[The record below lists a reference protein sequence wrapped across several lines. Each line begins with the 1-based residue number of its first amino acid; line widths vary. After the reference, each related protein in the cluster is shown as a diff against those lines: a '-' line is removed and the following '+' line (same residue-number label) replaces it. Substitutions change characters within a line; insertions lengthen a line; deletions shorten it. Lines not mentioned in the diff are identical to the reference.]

1 MAAPAAQL
9 VKVTTWLEDLRPGIP
24 ILETTNCS
32 LPIHIL
38 LGIEVNHQEKLAQAK
53 QDMLDVHVH
62 EQAAEGTEHDHDHD
76 HDHAHT
82 LAFETMTFTTDIP
95 MELGILEQIMKHMPP
110 TVFRVKG
117 FVYGKEKPLRKI
129 IFQMVGSRL
138 TVTVRK
144 FWGEEKAQAHL
155 VFIAKKA
162 L

>member
-1 MAAPAAQL
+1 MNKLQ
-9 VKVTTWLEDLRPGIP
+9 KVQDTIMTT
-24 ILETTNCS
+24 
-32 LPIHIL
+32 
-38 LGIEVNHQEKLAQAK
+38 
-53 QDMLDVHVH
+53 
-62 EQAAEGTEHDHDHD
+62 
-76 HDHAHT
+76 HT

-95 MELGILEQIMKHMPP
+95 LELGILEKIMKHMPP